1 VLNDDQRKI
10 ECKSRNFP
18 YGQIAQTCGTKKK
31 TITGVIEDWLDAVDL
46 TTQPKL

>member
-1 VLNDDQRKI
+1 MIKERLSARVETSRMDKLRKLA
-10 ECKSRNFP
+10 EL
-18 YGQIAQTCGTKKK
+18 KKK